1 MTTMTTYCL
10 ITKRSDTLAGFQPVL
25 GERAED
31 VINFTFGLL
40 TERTKSDPTLF
51 AALGVEWVLE
61 EGLRDLNDLDTP
73 AGREI
78 GRWKMVGSLAD
89 PDLKWFGTK

>member
-1 MTTMTTYCL
+1 MTTYCL
-10 ITKRSDTLAGFQPVL
+10 ITKRADTLAGFQPVN
-25 GERAED
+25 GSRVED

-40 TERTKSDPTLF
+40 VERTQSDPMLF
-51 AALGVEWVLE
+51 AALDVEWILE
-61 EGLRDLNDLDTP
+61 EGLRDLEDLDTP

-89 PDLKWFGTK
+89 PDLKWFGAN